1 MGGRG
6 ARARCI
12 GGGVNNRAGGGDGG
26 VGGGRVVT
34 EGGGVG
40 GREGETGRRQ
50 HGGCGRAIRQRSR
63 RRAIRLWPCRRAIRQ
78 RPRRRAI
85 RLRPRITAKAPS
97 ALPVGIAGAFAP
109 RPCHGWQRP
118 SACGGGGGGLRGRAR
133 QFCWIRR
140 MHWRRQEW
148 TRHVFLQRGWFVN
161 RFGRDRCWIDRLLLD
176 LLGIARRLL
185 LRAAETERDRRDG

>member
-1 MGGRG
+1 M
-6 ARARCI
+6 
-12 GGGVNNRAGGGDGG
+12 NNRAGGGDGG

-50 HGGCGRAIRQRSR
+50 HGGCGRAIR
-63 RRAIRLWPCRRAIRQ
+63 
-78 RPRRRAI
+78 
-85 RLRPRITAKAPS
+85 TKKAPS
-97 ALPVGIAGAFAP
+97 ALPAGIAGAFAP

-148 TRHVFLQRGWFVN
+148 TRHVFLQRGWF
-161 RFGRDRCWIDRLLLD
+161 GRDRCWIVRLLLD

-185 LRAAETERDRRDG
+185 LRAAETERDG